1 MASPGKY
8 DIQYRAL
15 AEDRIGRLTSNPGR
29 TEYLAQGQRSQP
41 ATTPLVH
48 LKSAWHPKPPT
59 PGQPSPHQPAEQT
72 SRANKEQTR
81 TPIKFIQKQGDIGEQ
96 TRTPIK
102 FIQKQ
107 GDIAKEE
114 GDKDTH

>member
-15 AEDRIGRLTSNPGR
+15 VEDRIGRLTSNPAR

-41 ATTPLVH
+41 ATTPAPLVH

-59 PGQPSPHQPAEQT
+59 PGQPSPNQPAEQT
-72 SRANKEQTR
+72 KQTR
-81 TPIKFIQKQGDIGEQ
+81 TPIKFIQQG
-96 TRTPIK
+96 R
-102 FIQKQ
+102 
-107 GDIAKEE
+107 
-114 GDKDTH
+114 